1 MSARYV
7 VVVSQF
13 VELVR
18 LFITPFI
25 KLLITSFHD
34 VLVKMLLA
42 LFITPQVTLIITL
55 LYDIVHNVVHYVA
68 HNDVS

>member
-25 KLLITSFHD
+25 TLLITPFHD
-34 VLVKMLLA
+34 GAREDASCV
-42 LFITPQVTLIITL
+42 
-55 LYDIVHNVVHYVA
+55 VHNAARNVDHNVA
-68 HNDVS
+68 L